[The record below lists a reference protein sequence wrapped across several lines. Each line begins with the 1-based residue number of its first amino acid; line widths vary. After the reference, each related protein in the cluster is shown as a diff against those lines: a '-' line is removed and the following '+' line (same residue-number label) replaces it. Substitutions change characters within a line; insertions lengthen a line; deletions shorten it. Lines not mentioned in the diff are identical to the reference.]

1 MRAGPAW
8 TDEQMDQ
15 WIGTLLRAGVILAA
29 AVVLF
34 GGVLYLTKY
43 GAQARHYNVFR
54 GEPTDLRSVGG
65 IQSDVLSL
73 RSRGL
78 IQLGVLLLIATP
90 IARVL
95 LSVIVFVA
103 ERDYRY
109 VVITLIVLSV
119 LMFSLLGGHL

>member
-1 MRAGPAW
+1 
-8 TDEQMDQ
+8 MDR

-65 IQSDVLSL
+65 ILSDALSL

-78 IQLGVLLLIATP
+78 IQLGVLLLIGTP

-95 LSVIVFVA
+95 LSVVVFTA

-119 LMFSLLGGHL
+119 LVFSLLGGHL